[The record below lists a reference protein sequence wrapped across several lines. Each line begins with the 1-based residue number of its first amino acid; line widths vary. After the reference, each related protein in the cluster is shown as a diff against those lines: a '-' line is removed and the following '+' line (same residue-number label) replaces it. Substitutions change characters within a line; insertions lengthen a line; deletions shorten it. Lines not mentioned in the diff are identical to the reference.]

1 MTARDRKDVTTM
13 SRLIRIAAV
22 SALGLTIAGCATQ
35 QPPTLTART
44 NYSVYSVHQPVV
56 EHTNYVFDLRVDGD
70 RVSDAELGRLA
81 AWFHSINA
89 RYGDRVTI
97 DEPRGY
103 QSAAARN
110 DVGRVVNDLG
120 LMLAD
125 GGAPVTEGDVAPGTI
140 RVVASR
146 ASAHVDGC
154 PSYTNPGIDSPT
166 RTDSNYGCATNSN
179 LAAMIANPDDLV
191 QGQEGNGRESA
202 QVATRAVSSYRTRQP
217 TGNQPLPSTATRSSG
232 GGQ

>member
-1 MTARDRKDVTTM
+1 M

-22 SALGLTIAGCATQ
+22 SILGLAVTACATG
-35 QPPTLTART
+35 QPRTLNARS

-70 RVSDAELGRLA
+70 RVSDAELNRLG
-81 AWFHSINA
+81 AWFQSIDA
-89 RYGDRVTI
+89 RYGDRITI
-97 DEPRGY
+97 DSPRGY
-103 QSAAARN
+103 ASAGARADVARGAGDFGLLLADSAA
-110 DVGRVVNDLG
+110 
-120 LMLAD
+120 
-125 GGAPVTEGDVAPGTI
+125 PITEGEIAPGTI

-146 ASAHVDGC
+146 ASARVDGC
-154 PSYTNPGIDSPT
+154 PSYTNQGIDSPV

-191 QGQEGNGRESA
+191 RGQEGSGRESA
-202 QVATRAVSSYRTRQP
+202 QVAGRAVGSYRTRQP
-217 TGNQPLPSTATRSSG
+217 TGSQPLPAPSTRNSG

>member
-1 MTARDRKDVTTM
+1 M

-22 SALGLTIAGCATQ
+22 SALGLAISGCAAG
-35 QPPTLTART
+35 QPHALTARS

-70 RVSDAELGRLA
+70 RVSEPELNRLA
-81 AWFHSINA
+81 AWLHSIDA
-89 RYGDRVTI
+89 RYGDRITI

-103 QSAAARN
+103 GSAAARA
-110 DVGRVVNDLG
+110 DVGRVAADFG
-120 LMLAD
+120 LLLAD
-125 GGAPVTEGDVAPGTI
+125 ESAPVTEGDIAPGTI

-146 ASAHVDGC
+146 ASAHVEGC
-154 PSYTNPGIDSPT
+154 PAYTTPGIDSPV
-166 RTDSNYGCATNSN
+166 RTDSNYGCATNAN

-191 QGQEGNGRESA
+191 HGQEGTGRESA
-202 QVATRAVSSYRTRQP
+202 QVAGRAVGSYRTRQP
-217 TGNQPLPSTATRSSG
+217 TGSQPLPATTTRNSG

>member
-1 MTARDRKDVTTM
+1 MTARDRKDATTM

-22 SALGLTIAGCATQ
+22 SALGLAIAGCATQ
-35 QPPTLTART
+35 QPQTLTARS

-56 EHTNYVFDLRVDGD
+56 EHTNYVLDLRVDGD
-70 RVSDAELGRLA
+70 RVSDAELSRLA

-89 RYGDRVTI
+89 RYGDRITI

-103 QSAAARN
+103 QSAGARN
-110 DVGRVVNDLG
+110 DVGRVVNDYG
-120 LMLAD
+120 LLLAEE
-125 GGAPVTEGDVAPGTI
+125 GAPVTEGEIAPGTI

-146 ASAHVDGC
+146 ASAHVEGC
-154 PSYTNPGIDSPT
+154 PSYTNPGIDSPV
-166 RTDSNYGCATNSN
+166 RTDSNYGCATNAN

-191 QGQEGNGRESA
+191 QGQEGTGRESS
-202 QVATRAVSSYRTRQP
+202 QIATRAVSSYRTRQP
-217 TGNQPLPSTATRSSG
+217 TGNQPLPATTTRNSG

>member
-1 MTARDRKDVTTM
+1 M

-22 SALGLTIAGCATQ
+22 SALGLSIAGCATQ

-89 RYGDRVTI
+89 RYGDRITI

-110 DVGRVVNDLG
+110 DVGRVVSD
-120 LMLAD
+120 
-125 GGAPVTEGDVAPGTI
+125 
-140 RVVASR
+140 
-146 ASAHVDGC
+146 
-154 PSYTNPGIDSPT
+154 
-166 RTDSNYGCATNSN
+166 
-179 LAAMIANPDDLV
+179 
-191 QGQEGNGRESA
+191 
-202 QVATRAVSSYRTRQP
+202 
-217 TGNQPLPSTATRSSG
+217 
-232 GGQ
+232 